1 MFVYL
6 FSLLFSPSSLVPFH
20 LGNQK
25 YWCCITCDNTK
36 RLTAKQYN
44 AHMLGKKHAKRI
56 AKAKRRRIR
65 EEVSVIVVSKK
76 QKIEECVQ
84 PTKEQ
89 AVVDVVEKKK

>member
-56 AKAKRRRIR
+56 AKQAKRKIR
-65 EEVSVIVVSKK
+65 EEVKIVVSKK

-89 AVVDVVEKKK
+89 TVVKKKK